1 MPIKKELSIV
11 LPNKPGKLAAITS
24 TLSRAKVNLLA
35 VDVSGGF
42 EYSTVRLL
50 PENVAHAKS
59 ILRKQKIE
67 ASESTV
73 LCVNVKD
80 EMGALARVAGVLGRA
95 KINIDYIYVTTG
107 RNGGEA
113 MLVIHASDI
122 KKAARLLE

>member
-1 MPIKKELSIV
+1 MPIRKELSVV
-11 LPNKPGKLAAITS
+11 LPNKPGRLAAVTAA
-24 TLSRAKVNLLA
+24 LARAKVNLLA
-35 VDVSGGF
+35 VDVSAGL

-50 PENVAHAKS
+50 PANPAHAKAV
-59 ILRKQKIE
+59 LKKHKFVVGE
-67 ASESTV
+67 ASV

-95 KINIDYIYVTTG
+95 KVNIDYIYVTTG